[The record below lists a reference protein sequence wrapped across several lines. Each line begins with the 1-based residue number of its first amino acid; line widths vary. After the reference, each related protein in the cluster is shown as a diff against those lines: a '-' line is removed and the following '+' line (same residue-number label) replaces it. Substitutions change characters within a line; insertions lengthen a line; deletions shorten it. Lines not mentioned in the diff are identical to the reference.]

1 MVWGTKGTKGFSL
14 SVLRT
19 FYKQR
24 VSVALQHVHAISIL
38 RCDITLGEDS
48 SRLGILS
55 RGSPLSLFDILLVRG
70 GHSRTCCSPCG
81 WPYKLVLLSS

>member
-1 MVWGTKGTKGFSL
+1 MAWGTKGTRGSSL
-14 SVLRT
+14 LVLHT

-24 VSVALQHVHAISIL
+24 VSMALQQIHAISIL

-55 RGSPLSLFDILLVRG
+55 RGSPLLLFDILLMTK
-70 GHSRTCCSPCG
+70 GHSKT
-81 WPYKLVLLSS
+81 